1 MATETKDS
9 TDAAMEPLDYFPHDA
24 DAMRDP
30 KCLRL
35 LRRSGMAG
43 YGRWMRLC
51 ELMAAAR
58 GHHVPFA
65 TEEDVR
71 LVADEI
77 DCGSRGARTFVATLA
92 DVGLIDGES
101 LREGSIYSE
110 RMGRNALEVGRRK
123 AAGSSRRRAG
133 P

>member
-1 MATETKDS
+1 MAEVDS

-35 LRRSGMAG
+35 LRRCGMAG

-51 ELMAAAR
+51 ELMAAER

-65 TEEDVR
+65 SREDVM
-71 LVADEI
+71 LVADELG
-77 DCGSRGARTFVATLA
+77 CGEGGARAFVATLA
-92 DVGLIDGES
+92 DVGLVDAEALGH
-101 LREGSIYSE
+101 GSIFSE

-123 AAGSSRRRAG
+123 AAGASRRRTGA
-133 P
+133 